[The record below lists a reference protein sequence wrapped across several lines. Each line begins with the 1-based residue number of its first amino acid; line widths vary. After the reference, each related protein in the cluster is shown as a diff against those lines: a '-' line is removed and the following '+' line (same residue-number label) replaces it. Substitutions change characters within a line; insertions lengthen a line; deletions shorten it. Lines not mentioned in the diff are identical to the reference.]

1 MSVTRFIIAKPT
13 PNIQTSLPLL
23 DEKGTPISATLH
35 IGSFGYS
42 TNGVTVNLGG
52 TNNIIHY
59 TNDNEVPEN
68 AQRVTLSVPVG
79 NDKVSA
85 DFYIVPA
92 ATEAYIKFAYDKL
105 YKGNKNAFGEAI
117 EVLSDIKS
125 SLFGAA
131 IASLFKQKQAADL
144 TDEEINKKAD
154 EAWASFKAEVVFI
167 SNDSLLRDHI
177 LAGTKDLLSQLES
190 KESSRV
196 VKSAA
201 KAETHAVEKQSTSK

>member
-59 TNDNEVPEN
+59 TNDN
-68 AQRVTLSVPVG
+68 VTLSVPVG

-131 IASLFKQKQAADL
+131 LASLFKQKQAADL